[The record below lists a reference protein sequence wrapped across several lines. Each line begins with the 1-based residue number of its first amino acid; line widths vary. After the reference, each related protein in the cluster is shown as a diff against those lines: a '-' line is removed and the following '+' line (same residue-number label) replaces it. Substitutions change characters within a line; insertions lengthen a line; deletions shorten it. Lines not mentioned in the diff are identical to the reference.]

1 MIWNKSKE
9 EIRANDVWQ
18 IQKTNAEMVLGFD
31 KMSNLPP
38 CISIFGSAR
47 LPDDNKY
54 CVLAEEIAFRFS
66 EKGFGVITG
75 GGPSIMKNA
84 NMGCQKA
91 GSASV
96 GIGIRL
102 PFETKNND
110 YIDNDKNLIFDY
122 FHTRKVM
129 LVKYSQ
135 CFVVLPTGFG
145 GFDELFEIL
154 CLQQCKKVEKFPIY
168 LVGSDYWKGLIEWF
182 KNTVLTEGCISESDL
197 DLFRIVDSPSEIIES
212 FDKFFEKYR
221 KENKLNF

>member
-1 MIWNKSKE
+1 MKWNKSKE

-84 NMGCQKA
+84 NMGCVRGK
-91 GSASV
+91 SASV

-135 CFVVLPTGFG
+135 CFVVLPGSVGTL
-145 GFDELFEIL
+145 DEAFEVINMQL
-154 CLQQCKKVEKFPIY
+154 CYKVEKYPIY
-168 LVGSDYWKGLIEWF
+168 LVGSEYWKGLIDWL
-182 KNTVLTEGCISESDL
+182 KNSVIAEGCMSEKDL
-197 DLFRIVDSPSEIIES
+197 DLFRIVDTADEIIES
-212 FDKFFEKYR
+212 FDKFFDKYR